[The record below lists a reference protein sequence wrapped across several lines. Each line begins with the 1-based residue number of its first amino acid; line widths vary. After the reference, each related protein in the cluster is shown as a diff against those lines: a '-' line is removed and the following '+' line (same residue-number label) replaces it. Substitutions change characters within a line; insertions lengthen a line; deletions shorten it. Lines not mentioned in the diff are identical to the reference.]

1 MTGKNRDSALFC
13 PRILGMGGEITAGV
27 SRNKKRALSPFS
39 PLIVIMG
46 PTGVGKTD
54 LAIRLAERYDGEIIS
69 ADSMQVYRHMDI
81 GTAKPS
87 PEEKLRVPHHLI
99 DIVNPDEEFN
109 AAMFVKEADDLI
121 RILHKRNKRVFV
133 VGGTGLYLD
142 ALLGGLLRAPGA
154 DGELRDS
161 YRKDA
166 AQYGK
171 AYLYERLKS
180 MDATAAGRIHP
191 NDLVRTI
198 RALEVMEHTGE
209 SIINIQ
215 GEHRFGN
222 SIYDYVK
229 IGLNIDRSLLYD
241 RINDRVEKMVANG
254 LVEEVERL
262 MDMGYDESVRPMQSM
277 TYRNVISCIRGKQ
290 SREDMLRLIKRDTRH
305 YARRQLTW
313 FKRDTTIKWFAPQDE
328 NMISRAAKEFV

>member
-1 MTGKNRDSALFC
+1 MNQNLKTEIQRPK
-13 PRILGMGGEITAGV
+13 PRLLVVT
-27 SRNKKRALSPFS
+27 
-39 PLIVIMG
+39 G

-54 LAIRLAERYDGEIIS
+54 LAIRLAEMYGGEIIS
-69 ADSMQVYRHMDI
+69 ADSMQIYRYMDI

-87 PEEKLRVPHHLI
+87 PEERVRTPHHLI

-109 AAMFVKEADDLI
+109 ASMFVKKADEAIAL
-121 RILHKRNKRVFV
+121 LHNRHKRVFI

-142 ALLGGLLRAPGA
+142 ALLGGLLNAPGA
-154 DGELRDS
+154 DETLRDS
-161 YRKDA
+161 YRRDA

-171 AYLYERLKS
+171 EHLYKQLKEI
-180 MDATAAGRIHP
+180 DATAAERIHP

-198 RALEVMEHTGE
+198 RALEVLEHTGQ
-209 SIINIQ
+209 SIAEVQ

-222 SIYDYVK
+222 NIYDCVK

-241 RINDRVEKMVANG
+241 RINDRVEKMMEAG

-262 MDMGYDESVRPMQSM
+262 MDRGYDESVRPMQSM
-277 TYRNVISCIRGKQ
+277 TYRNVVSFIRGKQ
-290 SREDMLRLIKRDTRH
+290 SEQDMVRLIKRDTRH

-313 FKRDTTIKWFAPQDE
+313 FKGDPDIKWFAPQDE
-328 NMISRAAKEFV
+328 NMIGNAIENLYE

>member
-1 MTGKNRDSALFC
+1 
-13 PRILGMGGEITAGV
+13 
-27 SRNKKRALSPFS
+27 
-39 PLIVIMG
+39 
-46 PTGVGKTD
+46 
-54 LAIRLAERYDGEIIS
+54 
-69 ADSMQVYRHMDI
+69 HMDI

-87 PEEKLRVPHHLI
+87 PEERLRVPHHLI

-109 AAMFVKEADDLI
+109 AAMFVKEADEAIHL
-121 RILHKRNKRVFV
+121 LHGRHKRVFV

-154 DGELRDS
+154 DGTLRDS

-166 AQYGK
+166 AQYGN

-198 RALEVMEHTGE
+198 RALEVMEHTGQ
-209 SIINIQ
+209 SIVEIQ
-215 GEHRFGN
+215 EEHRFGKN
-222 SIYDYVK
+222 AYDCVK
-229 IGLNIDRSLLYD
+229 IGLNIDRALLYD

-254 LVEEVERL
+254 LVEEVEKL
-262 MDMGYDESVRPMQSM
+262 MDMGYDESARPMQSM
-277 TYRNVISCIRGKQ
+277 TYRNVISCVRGEQ
-290 SREDMLRLIKRDTRH
+290 SEQDMVRLIKRDTRH

-328 NMISRAAKEFV
+328 NMISRAAKEFVL